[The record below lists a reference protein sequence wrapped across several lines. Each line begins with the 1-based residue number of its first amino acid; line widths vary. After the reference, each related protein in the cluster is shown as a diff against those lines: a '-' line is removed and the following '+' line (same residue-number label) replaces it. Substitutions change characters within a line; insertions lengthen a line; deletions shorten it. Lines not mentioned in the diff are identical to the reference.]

1 MTVRSRPRLMTL
13 QMPTWALIISLL
25 VLIALFALVW

>member
-1 MTVRSRPRLMTL
+1 MAVRNRPPLMTL
-13 QMPTWALIISLL
+13 QGPTWALIVGLL

>member
-1 MTVRSRPRLMTL
+1 MAVRSRPRLITL
-13 QMPTWALIISLL
+13 QMHTWALIVSLL